1 MGSPPQ
7 DRYCRTSRRALDAWA
22 SQYFELRVHRWGIS
36 STGARHA
43 NDRCGNS
50 LRTAPNPPCC
60 EWAVH
65 RGDAEAARL
74 PIAREDIAGRG
85 TSATFAVCDL
95 YIERSNAE
103 SGSRSVHRAPSRLR
117 PLNVIW
123 SIASNQPHPA
133 AILLR
138 SICRHRSPAEARSR
152 SPGCP
157 IGDTP
162 SVRVPPDDLPRMSPS
177 GPKPKWLNVRFWAA
191 VGGQADIKR
200 ASPG

>member
-7 DRYCRTSRRALDAWA
+7 DRYCRTSRRALDARA

-43 NDRCGNS
+43 NDRCGDH
-50 LRTAPNPPCC
+50 LCTAPSPPCC
-60 EWAVH
+60 GWAVH
-65 RGDAEAARL
+65 RGDAEVARL

-103 SGSRSVHRAPSRLR
+103 SGSRSVHRSPSRLC

-123 SIASNQPHPA
+123 SITSTNPIRALSYRARFA
-133 AILLR
+133 ATEVLR
-138 SICRHRSPAEARSR
+138 KRGRVAWAARSAIR
-152 SPGCP
+152 
-157 IGDTP
+157 P
-162 SVRVPPDDLPRMSPS
+162 SLRVPTDDHPRMSP
-177 GPKPKWLNVRFWAA
+177 
-191 VGGQADIKR
+191 
-200 ASPG
+200 

>member
-7 DRYCRTSRRALDAWA
+7 DRYCRTSRRALDARA

-36 STGARHA
+36 STRACHA
-43 NDRCGNS
+43 NDRCGDH
-50 LRTAPNPPCC
+50 LCTAPSPPCC

-65 RGDAEAARL
+65 RGDAEVARL

-103 SGSRSVHRAPSRLR
+103 SGSRSVHRPPSQLR

-123 SIASNQPHPA
+123 SIASNHPHPG
-133 AILLR
+133 AILSR
-138 SICRHRSPAEARSR
+138 SIRRHRSPAEARSR
-152 SPGCP
+152 SLGCQ

-162 SVRVPPDDLPRMSPS
+162 VIAVPPDDLRLMSPS
-177 GPKPKWLNVRFWAA
+177 GTFATSEIDASESAFGGKPE
-191 VGGQADIKR
+191 DIC
-200 ASPG
+200 SH